1 MNIITKYP
9 VLVNPVRPDVN
20 DYKLNDPKFD
30 LPGAIQQVAVGDFVV
45 KGTNPVFDNDKE
57 VTQNEFMYLKEIDSN
72 GEVLTPMDQYLYSGR
87 NYSDGAFDFG
97 EFESYG
103 DVFENADG
111 IVIGGNSR
119 TVKGR
124 KLPKEYSNTIG
135 EELLGN
141 PYSKP
146 KTNPIKPIGK
156 PGGFSTKITPTQF
169 TSTVQD
175 IPGGPTAAEQVDK
188 AKKEGKFW
196 NGLKGGW
203 EKFKVTE
210 NGQIVVNSAMALL
223 LNKLGGVGITAPT
236 TDTAPPTTP
245 PADTKQPMSKTTKTI
260 LIVGGVAVL
269 GLIIYAVVKKK

>member
-1 MNIITKYP
+1 MNIVTKYP
-9 VLVNPVRPDVN
+9 VLVNPVRPDIN

-30 LPGAIQQVAVGDFVV
+30 LPGAIQKVAVGDFVI

-97 EFESYG
+97 EFISYG
-103 DVFENADG
+103 DVFENL
-111 IVIGGNSR
+111 
-119 TVKGR
+119 T
-124 KLPKEYSNTIG
+124 G

-141 PYSKP
+141 PFSKP

-156 PGGFSTKITPTQF
+156 PGSFSTKITPAQF

-210 NGQIVVNSAMALL
+210 NGQIVVNSAMSLL
-223 LNKLGGVGITAPT
+223 LSKLGGAGSTS
-236 TDTAPPTTP
+236 TDTAPIV
-245 PADTKQPMSKTTKTI
+245 DGNSNEKLSGKQPMSKTTKTI
-260 LIVGGVAVL
+260 LIVGGVAVV
-269 GLIIYAVVKKK
+269 GLIIYSVLKQK

>member
-1 MNIITKYP
+1 MNIVTKYP
-9 VLVNPVRPDVN
+9 VLVNPARPDVN

-30 LPGAIQQVAVGDFVV
+30 LPGAVQQVAVGDFVV
-45 KGTNPVFDNDKE
+45 KGTNPVFDNDRE
-57 VTQNEFMYLKEIDSN
+57 VTQNEFMYLKELDAK
-72 GEVLTPMDQYLYSGR
+72 GEVLTPMDEYLYSGR
-87 NYSDGAFDFG
+87 NYSDGKFDFG
-97 EFESYG
+97 EFTSYG
-103 DVFENADG
+103 DVFENL
-111 IVIGGNSR
+111 
-119 TVKGR
+119 T
-124 KLPKEYSNTIG
+124 G

-146 KTNPIKPIGK
+146 KTNPLYGK
-156 PGGFSTKITPTQF
+156 PVGTSLTPTKITPAQF
-169 TSTVQD
+169 TATVKD

-223 LNKLGGVGITAPT
+223 LNKLGGAGITAPT

-245 PADTKQPMSKTTKTI
+245 PADIKQPMSKTTKTI
-260 LIVGGVAVL
+260 LIVGGVAVV
-269 GLIIYAVVKKK
+269 GLIIYSVLKRN

>member
-72 GEVLTPMDQYLYSGR
+72 GEVLTPMDEYLYSGR
-87 NYSDGAFDFG
+87 NYSDGKFDFG
-97 EFESYG
+97 EFATYG
-103 DVFENADG
+103 DVFENL
-111 IVIGGNSR
+111 
-119 TVKGR
+119 T
-124 KLPKEYSNTIG
+124 G

-223 LNKLGGVGITAPT
+223 LNKLGGAGTTAP
-236 TDTAPPTTP
+236 TDTAPT
-245 PADTKQPMSKTTKTI
+245 ADGNSNEKLNGKQPMSKTTKTI
-260 LIVGGVAVL
+260 LMVGGVLVI
-269 GLIIYAVVKKK
+269 GLIIYSIVKKK

>member
-1 MNIITKYP
+1 M
-9 VLVNPVRPDVN
+9 
-20 DYKLNDPKFD
+20 
-30 LPGAIQQVAVGDFVV
+30 
-45 KGTNPVFDNDKE
+45 
-57 VTQNEFMYLKEIDSN
+57 
-72 GEVLTPMDQYLYSGR
+72 
-87 NYSDGAFDFG
+87 
-97 EFESYG
+97 
-103 DVFENADG
+103 
-111 IVIGGNSR
+111 
-119 TVKGR
+119 
-124 KLPKEYSNTIG
+124 
-135 EELLGN
+135 GN

-223 LNKLGGVGITAPT
+223 LSKLGGASTT
-236 TDTAPPTTP
+236 STDTAPIV
-245 PADTKQPMSKTTKTI
+245 DGNSNEKLNGKQPMSKTTKTI

-269 GLIIYAVVKKK
+269 GLIIYAVVKQK